1 MLTIIIGA
9 GLGFLIGVACLVG
22 QERADGHGRREIARE
37 RRALHE
43 TRRHLDELADD
54 LTEEGLRLQEWE
66 ARLCIATERAMRR
79 DSDGTRS

>member
-1 MLTIIIGA
+1 MLTLIISAGVGFMIGA
-9 GLGFLIGVACLVG
+9 AILIGHS
-22 QERADGHGRREIARE
+22 RATDEAWRGIARQ

-66 ARLCIATERAMRR
+66 ARLSIATERAMRR
-79 DSDGTRS
+79 DGDWSRP